1 MTDQRIIL
9 RFIGLT
15 GPSLEP
21 ARVEFGDGVNVIF
34 GASNTGKSFT
44 SKLLNFMFGGQSP
57 LPEIEERRGYDSV
70 LLGLTLPER
79 GDCTLYRAA
88 AGGAFQ
94 LFDGL
99 HLEKPADGSGVRI
112 EPKYDARNPSNISTL
127 LLEEIG
133 LDGKKVVR
141 NEDGAHLSFTMRVL
155 APYLFADEEAIIA
168 ELSPFL
174 TGNRDTATAEKNGL
188 RLMLTGQDDSAVVP
202 VQPQKVRKAQQE
214 GKYDLVEEMIA
225 EIDES
230 LGENAP
236 DREGLNDQLGKLES
250 RLNEFQTEILQRQE
264 QLDKMTGAR
273 REIRD
278 AIFQSRDRAKE
289 VGLTIERFLQLDR
302 VYLSDLERLEA
313 VDEGGSILLAR
324 VGRPCPLCGS
334 EIDANSHSHGQDE
347 IELARTAA
355 LAEQKKIRNER
366 QQLLETIAELKEEQS
381 LHDQEIDHLSQKL
394 LELQQMIDAE
404 LPKEAKF
411 REQYEDLTSVRDD
424 VVEKLRLYRQ
434 RDRLAVRLSEF
445 SEKVPRGRG
454 DDKLKTGIDGPTG
467 HKFAQKVQEVLEA
480 WNFPNAPIVSF
491 DPEHQDIQINGKAR
505 SANGKGVRAI
515 LHTASKLALL
525 LFCQE
530 KGLPHPGL
538 LVLDTPL
545 LTYREPMHNPKY
557 GELDDDEK
565 MLKSTTLQESFYRHL
580 ISLKG
585 KAQFIILENTDP
597 PEAEA
602 SNMNRIVFTGEE
614 GRGRFG
620 FFPTKSS
627 KLN

>member
-1 MTDQRIIL
+1 MD
-9 RFIGLT
+9 FD
-15 GPSLEP
+15 
-21 ARVEFGDGVNVIF
+21 DGVNVIF

-44 SKLLNFMFGGQSP
+44 AKLLNFMFGGQSP
-57 LPEIEERRGYDSV
+57 LPEIEERRGYDAV
-70 LLGLTLPER
+70 LMGLTLPQR

-88 AGGAFQ
+88 SGGAFQ

-99 HLEKPADGSGVRI
+99 HSAKPSDDLGVRI
-112 EPKYDARNPSNISTL
+112 QPTYDVRNSSNISTL

-141 NEDGAHLSFTMRVL
+141 NEDGAHLSFTIRVL

-174 TGNRDTATAEKNGL
+174 TGDRNLATAEKNGL
-188 RLMLTGQDDSAVVP
+188 RLMLTGQDDRAVVP

-230 LGENAP
+230 LGEIPSN
-236 DREGLNDQLGKLES
+236 RENLDDQLGKLET
-250 RLNEFQTEILQRQE
+250 RLSEFQTQIRQRQE
-264 QLDKMTGAR
+264 NLDKMTSAR
-273 REIRD
+273 RETSG
-278 AIFQSRDRAKE
+278 AILQSRDQGKE

-302 VYLSDLERLEA
+302 VYLSDLDRLEA

-334 EIDANSHSHGQDE
+334 EIDADSHSHGQDE

-366 QQLLETIAELKEEQS
+366 GQLLETMAELKEEQS
-381 LHDQEIDHLSQKL
+381 FLDREIEHLRQKFL
-394 LELQQMIDAE
+394 AIEHEIVAQ
-404 LPKEAKF
+404 LPKEARI
-411 REQYEDLTSVRDD
+411 REEYEELTCVRDD
-424 VVEKLRLYRQ
+424 VVEKLRLYKQ

-454 DDKLKTGIDGPTG
+454 DDKLRTGIDGPTG
-467 HKFAQKVQEVLEA
+467 HAFAQKVQEVLEA
-480 WNFPNAPIVSF
+480 WNFPNSPIVSF
-491 DPEHQDIQINGKAR
+491 DSERQDIQINGKAR

-565 MLKSTTLQESFYRHL
+565 LLKATTLQESFYRHL
-580 ISLKG
+580 ISLNG
-585 KAQFIILENTDP
+585 KAQIIILENADP

-602 SNMNRIVFTGEE
+602 ANMNRVVFTGEE

-620 FFPTKSS
+620 FFPMQSNL
-627 KLN
+627 LN